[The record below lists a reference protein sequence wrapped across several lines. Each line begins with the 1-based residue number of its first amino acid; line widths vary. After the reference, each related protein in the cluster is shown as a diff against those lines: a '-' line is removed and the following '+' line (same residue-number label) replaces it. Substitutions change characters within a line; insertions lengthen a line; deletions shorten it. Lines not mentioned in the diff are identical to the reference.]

1 MHCLETAKILAAI
14 GASKVVIAA
23 GLLHDT
29 IDESSIKF
37 TQLESQFGSE
47 VATLVNGVLMLFIVS
62 FECLISCYHM
72 YMFNIEGSK

>member
-1 MHCLETAKILAAI
+1 LAAI

-62 FECLISCYHM
+62 F
-72 YMFNIEGSK
+72 